1 MSSIGYKNPNREA
14 RLRRAISKL
23 SPVDRYVLQGM
34 TTPEARAQVAK
45 DKKLKQDMLR
55 YIPRAGGGLG

>member
-1 MSSIGYKNPNREA
+1 MAQIGYKNPNREA

-23 SPVDRYVLQGM
+23 SPVDRYVFQGM

-45 DKKLKQDMLR
+45 DKKLKRDKVR
-55 YIPRAGGGLG
+55 R